1 MVPAARLHR
10 RECDLARGS
19 GSHKLTSNVATPS
32 EPPFFSSFEDEL
44 VEKYLVP
51 IEVSWSRDHLDD
63 SLVHWSPRT
72 EAMCRRRTD
81 RNGAGRIRTVL
92 YHLDQRDAVERWELF
107 EVDFDFFVDE
117 SIAQVVGRPSG
128 LWSLGHRP
136 YRNWQLTEAEF
147 ADLLAHGPEIRAH
160 VYKTSEWPGLDG

>member
-1 MVPAARLHR
+1 MPR
-10 RECDLARGS
+10 RSVQIE
-19 GSHKLTSNVATPS
+19 TVPS
-32 EPPFFSSFEDEL
+32 ES
-44 VEKYLVP
+44 
-51 IEVSWSRDHLDD
+51 
-63 SLVHWSPRT
+63 
-72 EAMCRRRTD
+72 
-81 RNGAGRIRTVL
+81 RTVL